1 MDTSSEDLNDKELAD
16 LMADP
21 EMEDDVDDI
30 DGGVGGVVECGI
42 PPEISNDPV
51 VDSSEQAFSVDDF
64 APSQFEDSQDDS
76 QDDASS
82 AAASAAASGVTK
94 ESQPAVQDD
103 SPKVVD
109 NTPSNTSPSNGHEEG
124 DVAQFRK
131 SLAGL
136 SRQLELDRLTLL
148 HETLAGNGEKL
159 PTLGQIADDISGE
172 RPLTPK
178 GDCDEY
184 GKRSSARLDGWV
196 SGLSF
201 GTNRRAKKFPK

>member
-1 MDTSSEDLNDKELAD
+1 MDTSSEDLNDNELAD

-21 EMEDDVDDI
+21 ELVDNSEGTGDEE
-30 DGGVGGVVECGI
+30 VEGVVECGI

-51 VDSSEQAFSVDDF
+51 VDTSEQPFSADDFPASDFEVDDSTGQVDEQVEVSNETETEQAQPDKQEHSVPNGS
-64 APSQFEDSQDDS
+64 AP
-76 QDDASS
+76 
-82 AAASAAASGVTK
+82 
-94 ESQPAVQDD
+94 
-103 SPKVVD
+103 
-109 NTPSNTSPSNGHEEG
+109 NGHEEG

-148 HETLAGNGEKL
+148 HKTLSDNGEVL
-159 PTLGQIADDISGE
+159 PTLGQIAGDISGE
-172 RPLTPK
+172 KPLTSD

-184 GKRSSARLDGWV
+184 GRRSSSRLEGWL

-201 GTNRRAKKFPK
+201 GAKRRAKKFPR

>member
-1 MDTSSEDLNDKELAD
+1 MDTSSEDLNDNELAD

-21 EMEDDVDDI
+21 EMEDDSAGTGEDEVE
-30 DGGVGGVVECGI
+30 GVVECGI

-51 VDSSEQAFSVDDF
+51 VDASEQPFSADDF
-64 APSQFEDSQDDS
+64 PASEFEVEDSTS
-76 QDDASS
+76 QGDEQAEVSNETEQEQPLKQEHSVPNGSGS
-82 AAASAAASGVTK
+82 A
-94 ESQPAVQDD
+94 P
-103 SPKVVD
+103 
-109 NTPSNTSPSNGHEEG
+109 NGYEEG

-148 HETLAGNGEKL
+148 HKALSDNGEVL
-159 PTLGQIADDISGE
+159 PTLGQIADDISGAK
-172 RPLTPK
+172 PLSSD

-184 GKRSSARLDGWV
+184 GRRSSSRLEGWL

-201 GTNRRAKKFPK
+201 GAKRRAKKFPR

>member
-1 MDTSSEDLNDKELAD
+1 VDTSSEDLNDKELAD

-21 EMEDDVDDI
+21 EMEDDMDDGVD
-30 DGGVGGVVECGI
+30 GVVECGI
-42 PPEISNDPV
+42 PPEIPNDPV
-51 VDSSEQAFSVDDF
+51 VDSSEQAFSADDF
-64 APSQFEDSQDDS
+64 DSSQFEDSQDS
-76 QDDASS
+76 QGDGSDGA
-82 AAASAAASGVTK
+82 GVTK
-94 ESQPAVQDD
+94 ESQPAVQDS
-103 SPKVVD
+103 SPKVLD
-109 NTPSNTSPSNGHEEG
+109 NTPSPSNASPSNGHEEG

-148 HETLAGNGEKL
+148 HETLSGNGQNL
-159 PTLGQIADDISGE
+159 PTLGQIADDISGKK
-172 RPLTPK
+172 PLTPA

-184 GKRSSARLDGWV
+184 DQRSSARLDGWV